1 MRLVKKAFAKIN
13 LTLEILGT
21 RRGDGFHDIAT
32 VMHKVESLYDTV
44 TLTFDGAFD
53 AILLRC
59 DKDVCAPDD
68 NLAVRAA
75 KAYYAVC
82 GRAAHLCI
90 DLVKRIPAGAG
101 LAGGSAD
108 AAAVLDALNE
118 HEKALSD
125 AELHTLAASLGSDI
139 PFCLAKHTTAL
150 CMGRGEII
158 CDLPTLDLK
167 DRVTVEVPSMPL
179 STKGIYAAYDETHG
193 DDYTKN
199 KSETMA
205 ALIQKGAALTE
216 IVKYMCNDFQPLCEA
231 RCEEIRAIRERMI
244 KEGLAAQMSGSGS
257 AVFGID
263 ADGKSPLRV

>member
-44 TLTFDGAFD
+44 TLTFDD
-53 AILLRC
+53 ALDGILLRC

-75 KAYYAVC
+75 KAYYAMC
-82 GRAAHLCI
+82 GKAAHLCI
-90 DLVKRIPAGAG
+90 DLVKHIPAGAG

-118 HEKALSD
+118 HEKALTDD
-125 AELHTLAASLGSDI
+125 ALHSLAASLGSDI
-139 PFCLAKHTTAL
+139 PFCLEKHTTAL
-150 CMGRGEII
+150 CTGRGELIR
-158 CDLPTLDLK
+158 DLPPLDLAG
-167 DRVTVEVPSMPL
+167 RVTVEVPSMPL
-179 STKGIYAAYDETHG
+179 STKGIYGAYDEEHG
-193 DDYTKN
+193 DDYSKN

-205 ALIQKGAALTE
+205 ALIEKGAPLSE
-216 IVKYMCNDFQPLCEA
+216 IVKYMCNDFQPLCEQ
-231 RCEEIRAIRERMI
+231 RCDEIRRIRERMA
-244 KEGLAAQMSGSGS
+244 KEGLASQMSGSGS
-257 AVFGID
+257 AVFGI
-263 ADGKSPLRV
+263 RV